1 MARTVPR
8 AVGVVAVLLG
18 ALFALQG
25 IGLVGGSFMTGQR
38 LWLFIGIV
46 LVVLGVGVISG
57 SFRRPGPTG
66 RNTRDGKPLP

>member
-1 MARTVPR
+1 MSRARTSVR
-8 AVGVVAVLLG
+8 IAGVLAALLG

-46 LVVLGVGVISG
+46 LVVLGVVAASG
-57 SFRRPGPTG
+57 ALGRRRGPRG
-66 RNTRDGKPLP
+66 R